1 MTRKE
6 RNLLRHIRVMTYK
19 IRNDRTK
26 LNGQSASTYYFRK
39 QREVA
44 ERKLKQLKSEFI

>member
-6 RNLLRHIRVMTYK
+6 RNLLRHIRVMTICMVDK
-19 IRNDRTK
+19 TK

-39 QREVA
+39 QCEVA
-44 ERKLKQLKSEFI
+44 ERKLKELKSEYI